1 MNPYISNISSQPA
14 RMEPTA
20 HVKPTPGEAQAS
32 FANTLKGAINNLN
45 EMQNL
50 SDQKT
55 EAFATGKIDNL
66 HDVMITAQK
75 ASVALETAVQ
85 IQRKAI
91 DAYNEV
97 MRMQV

>member
-1 MNPYISNISSQPA
+1 MNPYIHNISSQPA
-14 RMEPTA
+14 GVESAARL
-20 HVKPTPGEAQAS
+20 KPTPGEAQAS
-32 FANTLKGAINNLN
+32 FSNVLKEAINDLN
-45 EMQNL
+45 AIQIE
-50 SDQKT
+50 SDKKT
-55 EAFATGKIDNL
+55 EALAIGKIDDL

-91 DAYNEV
+91 DAYNEI